1 MSGGASVAC
10 AGCRGPWPCGC
21 GAGDGRGQTKADD
34 ARRLLRQP
42 APPPH
47 HRPLRG
53 RAGYVFYFFWVE
65 KQPRGLRGSAGSEG
79 VGYWALR
86 VAQAD
91 RPGPSPS

>member
-21 GAGDGRGQTKADD
+21 GRREWTDEGR
-34 ARRLLRQP
+34 RRPTAAP
-42 APPPH
+42 APRAAAAPPLASAWP
-47 HRPLRG
+47 RGLR
-53 RAGYVFYFFWVE
+53 FLFFLVE